1 MKLIVIC
8 VFFPPLKS
16 SAAIQ
21 VNDLVSEF
29 INQGHSISVITYSNS
44 VKGPYEISKK
54 DRLSV
59 YRFKCDN
66 FEEINLFRRTINEFL
81 LPFKIIFTITRKSLK
96 FKGHNGIIWWSPSI
110 FFTPLILFLK
120 LINKCSDYLILRD
133 IFPKWAKDLNL
144 IKNNFIYFIFKMFFY
159 LQFIV
164 TDFIGV
170 QSVGNIK
177 FIPKNIFKKKL
188 NIEVLNNWYTPTNQ
202 DLNINIKN
210 IDFKNNK
217 VFIHAGNIG
226 RAQGFEILLDIAE
239 KFVLKKNVLFLFI
252 GRGSNFSFFNEIANK
267 KGIKNVFFHNE
278 ISNEE
283 IVNLYKKCF
292 AGIVVLNKN
301 HKTHN
306 IPGKFISY
314 IHSGLPV
321 FAVLNKGNDLI
332 DIINKNGIGYA
343 TSNYE
348 LSFLENKLNS
358 FIEETENDVEIVNRS
373 KALAQSEFNTKDICK
388 QITRKFI

>member
-1 MKLIVIC
+1 
-8 VFFPPLKS
+8 
-16 SAAIQ
+16 
-21 VNDLVSEF
+21 
-29 INQGHSISVITYSNS
+29 
-44 VKGPYEISKK
+44 
-54 DRLSV
+54 
-59 YRFKCDN
+59 
-66 FEEINLFRRTINEFL
+66 
-81 LPFKIIFTITRKSLK
+81 
-96 FKGHNGIIWWSPSI
+96 
-110 FFTPLILFLK
+110 
-120 LINKCSDYLILRD
+120 
-133 IFPKWAKDLNL
+133 
-144 IKNNFIYFIFKMFFY
+144 MFFY